1 MKQILAQNPEKID
14 NATQENR
21 YGHRTN
27 AQRKH
32 AWPAKSGAKNVLTKG
47 GLFAFDARFCNG
59 QNLPKCYRWGS

>member
-32 AWPAKSGAKNVLTKG
+32 AWPAEPGAKNVLGKKMKK
-47 GLFAFDARFCNG
+47 
-59 QNLPKCYRWGS
+59 NLAAKWQKTLSKTAKTPK